1 VPDSSEYPE
10 KSGRIKTLLAI
21 VATGGHPLTPF
32 VVSEKRNSNNE
43 DGENA
48 DKNLHGVYRIA

>member
-1 VPDSSEYPE
+1 M
-10 KSGRIKTLLAI
+10 AI
-21 VATGGHPLTPF
+21 AAAGGHPLTPF
-32 VVSEKRNSNNE
+32 VVSEKRNGNNE